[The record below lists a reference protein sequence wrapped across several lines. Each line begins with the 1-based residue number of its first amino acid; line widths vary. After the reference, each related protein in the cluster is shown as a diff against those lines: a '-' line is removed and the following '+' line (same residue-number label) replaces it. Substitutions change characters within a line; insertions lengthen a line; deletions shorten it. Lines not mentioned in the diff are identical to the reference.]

1 MSSKKPTLQVAP
13 TGRPATTA
21 EIAQVEFRALMEFRN
36 LTKTE
41 RLAKVEDA
49 AERVRA
55 MALLASEIVA
65 KEKPELIALVE
76 EEYDALGPFL
86 IQLGHATKAAKA
98 LADVIGAGEARLAV
112 ALANIEDD
120 EFAQKVAEEADHD

>member
-1 MSSKKPTLQVAP
+1 MSPNKPILQVVP
-13 TGRPATTA
+13 KGPPVTHA
-21 EIAQVEFRALMEFRN
+21 EIAQMEFRALKEFRN

-41 RLAKVEDA
+41 RLAKVQDA

-76 EEYDALGPFL
+76 EEYAALGPFL
-86 IQLGHATKAAKA
+86 IQLGHATKEAKA
-98 LADVIGAGEARLAV
+98 LADVIGVGEIRLAV

-120 EFAQKVAEEADHD
+120 EFAEDEGS